1 MNRLLLSLTLLLIS
15 TVLAA
20 QNSPIRQAQDKPNI
34 ILILTDDQDYYD
46 LGFQGNPEVD
56 TPNLD
61 QLSTESLEMGRFYVS
76 PLCSPTRASLLTGRS
91 HQRTGILHTSRGAT
105 RLADDE
111 TTIAELLS
119 ETGYRTGIFGKWHL
133 GDNYPSRPQDQ
144 GFEETFNHKSGGIGQ
159 PPDEDGTYWKPV
171 VHHNGKREVHD
182 RFCTDLF
189 FDKAIDYMNKDDN
202 RPYFIYL
209 PTNVPHSPFDVDPE
223 YYQPFVDQGIEEK
236 TARIYGM
243 VKNLDENVGRLLDSL
258 DRSGKAENTLI
269 IFMSDNG
276 GVSRAGFQGA
286 FRGHK
291 GDIYEGG
298 IRAPFIVRWP
308 AGIRSTEKIDTIA
321 AHYDLL
327 PTLAAVAGADLPP
340 SLELDG
346 KNLLP
351 LWQTG
356 DGNYLEQRTLF
367 VQFVKSIEQALY
379 KCATAIR
386 QDYKLII
393 NPDSAF
399 DSGFVADRSKNHLEL
414 YDIRKDAGESANL
427 STPKPEIVEELLSSY
442 ESWYESVKGSRN
454 MLPGRIFL
462 DPQKEN
468 PVHLSRYQ
476 EGYHWHHDSLPE
488 GWMLDVK
495 KAGTYRI
502 HFTDSK
508 KYPFSLELFW
518 QRNRSATLIVKWK
531 EALRAIP
538 VTIGD
543 AFVDIPLEAGEGRFD
558 IYFVLGA
565 DDTMKKDWNCDI
577 TIEYLSYKN
586 L

>member
-1 MNRLLLSLTLLLIS
+1 MKLRTLLTLLGLS
-15 TVLAA
+15 TLLSA
-20 QNSPIRQAQDKPNI
+20 QSKPNI
-34 ILILTDDQDYYD
+34 ILVLTDDQDFYD

-61 QLSTESLEMGRFYVS
+61 QLAAESLEMGRFYVS
-76 PLCSPTRASLLTGRS
+76 SLCSPTRASLLTGRS

-119 ETGYRTGIFGKWHL
+119 SAGYRTGIFGKWHL

-159 PPDEDGTYWKPV
+159 PPDEAGTYWKPV

-189 FDKAIDYMNKDDN
+189 FDKAIEYVDRDDE
-202 RPYFIYL
+202 RPYFIYI

-223 YYQPFVDQGIEEK
+223 YYQPFVDNGIEEK

-243 VKNLDENVGRLLDSL
+243 VKNLDENIGRLLKTL
-258 DRSGKAENTLI
+258 KESGKEENTLV

-276 GVSRAGFQGA
+276 GVSRNGFQGD

-308 AGIRSTEKIDTIA
+308 SGIQITDKINTIA

-327 PTLAAVAGADLPP
+327 PTLAAVAGVHLPAK
-340 SLELDG
+340 LELDG
-346 KNLLP
+346 RNLLP

-356 DGNYLEQRTLF
+356 KGDYLGQRTL
-367 VQFVKSIEQALY
+367 VIQFVKSIEQELY
-379 KCATAIR
+379 KCATTIR
-386 QDYKLII
+386 QDHKLII

-399 DSGFVADRSKNHLEL
+399 DSSFVPNRTKNQLQL
-414 YDIRKDAGESANL
+414 YDIGKDPGESKDIKQQ
-427 STPKPEIVEELLSSY
+427 KPEVVEELLSSY
-442 ESWYESVKGSRN
+442 EAWYASVKASRN
-454 MLPGRIFL
+454 MLPGRIFI
-462 DPQKEN
+462 DPNKEN

-495 KAGTYRI
+495 KAGNYRI

-518 QRNRSATLIVKWK
+518 KRNRSATLIVKWK
-531 EALRAIP
+531 DALRAIP

-543 AFVDIPLEAGEGRFD
+543 AFIDIPLEAGEGRFD
-558 IYFVLGA
+558 LYFVLGA

-577 TIEYLSYKN
+577 TIEYLSSNN